1 MRLRT
6 LAVALALAGCNQY
19 EYRPEENA
27 TAQIGGRIAAAY
39 PIPPEKPEGTVRV
52 AGWGVDRQQKLLH
65 LRMVV
70 ENNSLTD
77 AWSIDPN
84 QLHVE
89 LSGRAVSP
97 SRVAGSTPDLPS
109 VQVPPGGKRTLDLFF
124 PLPDEMA
131 RASKLP
137 AFDFVWRVQT
147 GGRTVAERTP
157 FERMSSV
164 YYYSYELYGAYGPYW
179 AWGGPA
185 WIF

>member
-1 MRLRT
+1 MRLGT
-6 LAVALALAGCNQY
+6 LVVALALAGCNQY

-27 TAQIGGRIAAAY
+27 TAQINGKIAAAY
-39 PIPPEKPEGTVRV
+39 PIPPERPEGTVRV
-52 AGWGVDRQQKLLH
+52 AGWGIDRKQQLLH

-70 ENNSLTD
+70 ENNSTGD
-77 AWSIDPN
+77 AWTIDPN
-84 QLHVE
+84 QLRIE
-89 LSGRAVSP
+89 LSGQAVPPVKIAGGEP
-97 SRVAGSTPDLPS
+97 SLPS
-109 VQVPPGGKRTLDLFF
+109 VQVPAGAKRTLDLWF
-124 PLPDEMA
+124 PLPPEMA

-137 AFDFVWRVQT
+137 SFDFLWRVQA

-164 YYYSYELYGAYGPYW
+164 YYYTYEPYGPYGPYW